1 MKRGLLWVTFLPI
14 RNVLYWVFAKVSNTG
29 HRCLR
34 KQQQQKYKTAYFSLI
49 LELSSCYLSTVQH
62 EITISVKSTQPS
74 QNPQQYKKKNS
85 FGQQQLNRQK

>member
-1 MKRGLLWVTFLPI
+1 MGNFTSHEECVTLKVFGPLLRLAI
-14 RNVLYWVFAKVSNTG
+14 RTMAVFANNNK
-29 HRCLR
+29 C
-34 KQQQQKYKTAYFSLI
+34 KTAPFSLI
-49 LELSSCYLSTVQH
+49 FEPSSCYLSTVQH